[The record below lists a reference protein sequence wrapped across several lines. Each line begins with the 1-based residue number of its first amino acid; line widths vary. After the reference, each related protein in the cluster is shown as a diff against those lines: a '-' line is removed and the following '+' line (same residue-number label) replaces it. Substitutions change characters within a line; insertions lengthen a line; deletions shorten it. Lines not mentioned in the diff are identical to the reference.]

1 VPYRLGGD
9 TPERGLDCSG
19 LVAFVFAAHGL
30 QLPRTVAEQY
40 IAGRRVRSS
49 DVRPGDLVFFST
61 TGPGATH
68 VGIATS
74 VPGEFVHA
82 PGTGGVVRI
91 DRMDAEYWRA
101 RIIGARRVIGAS
113 GAGAPKNGR

>member
-1 VPYRLGGD
+1 M
-9 TPERGLDCSG
+9 
-19 LVAFVFAAHGL
+19 
-30 QLPRTVAEQY
+30 
-40 IAGRRVRSS
+40 
-49 DVRPGDLVFFST
+49 FFST

-91 DRMDAEYWRA
+91 DRADAEYWRA
-101 RIIGARRVIGAS
+101 RIVGARRVIGAS
-113 GAGAPKNGR
+113 GTGAPKNGR